1 MQQPTAS
8 GLRPA
13 SEAARRWTIVPI
25 YNASEMFARSLEE
38 MWAKR
43 TPAEALAVLSK
54 PDVTVTNQGDKDM
67 QLPKI
72 LTLNKQVRKVMEGT
86 GAQQEGAPV
95 AGAEVSIDVNPG
107 GMWATFREDGGEV
120 KQDV

>member
-25 YNASEMFARSLEE
+25 YNASEMFARSLED

-43 TPAEALAVLSK
+43 TPAQAFEVLSQ
-54 PDVTVTNQGDKDM
+54 PDVTVTNASDKVVQLEKLIKLDTRVRTALRQG
-67 QLPKI
+67 
-72 LTLNKQVRKVMEGT
+72 
-86 GAQQEGAPV
+86 A
-95 AGAEVSIDVNPG
+95 
-107 GMWATFREDGGEV
+107 
-120 KQDV
+120 